1 MPDMI
6 VVMYVVKVPN
16 RGSPP
21 AILLRES
28 YREDGKVKN
37 RTLANL
43 SSWPEAKVDALTRVL
58 KGAPPPAAS
67 LDEAFEITRSLPHGH
82 VAAVLGTARQLG
94 LEELIDP
101 GPSRHRDLVTAMTV
115 AQVIAPDS
123 KLAIARGLRE
133 ETAASSLGEVFGL
146 GSCDED
152 DLYEAMD
159 YLHGRQDAIQ
169 DALAARHLAGGT
181 LVLYDVSSAAS
192 GGRTCPLGA
201 IGHPED
207 GVRGRLQIVYG
218 LLTSPEGIPVAIE
231 VFQGNTGD
239 PATVAAQV
247 TKVKDRF
254 GIAKVVLVGD
264 RGMLTAARLREDVR
278 PAGLD
283 WITALRA
290 PQVKALV
297 RGGDLQLTLFDTQ
310 DLAEI
315 TSPDFPGERLVA
327 CKNPIGEAERARKR
341 ESLLAAAEAD
351 LAKIAAAC
359 ARSRAPLRG
368 KDKIAVRVDRV
379 LARRKVA
386 KHFTLDTGEDHLTYA
401 RDPDSIAAEAALDG
415 IYVLRTSVAA
425 GDLDSGQV
433 VSSYKALA
441 QVERAFR
448 AFNTDLDI
456 RPIRHRTQDRVRAH
470 VFLRMLSYYLTWHM
484 HARLA
489 PILFTD
495 DDKPSA
501 ARPSPVAPAA
511 RSPKARAKAAT
522 KHTPAAQPVHSFATL
537 LADLGTICLNTIA
550 PADPALPGFRLV
562 TTPTA
567 LQRQAF
573 ELLGVSHRLG
583 AA

>member
-1 MPDMI
+1 MI

-28 YREDGKVKN
+28 YREAGKVKN

-43 SSWPEAKVDALTRVL
+43 SSWPEAKVDALSRVL
-58 KGAPPPAAS
+58 KGQPPPAAD
-67 LDEAFEITRSLPHGH
+67 LDGAFEITRSLPHGH

-101 GPSRHRDLVTAMTV
+101 VPSRSRDVVTAMTV

-133 ETAASSLGEVFGL
+133 ETAASSLGEVLGL

-152 DLYEAMD
+152 DLYAAMD
-159 YLHGRQDAIQ
+159 YLQARQGTIQ

-181 LVLYDVSSAAS
+181 LVLYDVSSAAFE
-192 GGRTCPLGA
+192 GRTCPLGA
-201 IGHPED
+201 IGHPKD
-207 GVRGRLQIVYG
+207 RVRGRLQIVYG

-231 VFQGNTGD
+231 VFAGNTGD
-239 PATVAAQV
+239 PKTVAIQV

-264 RGMLTAARLREDVR
+264 RGMLTAARLREDVAPER
-278 PAGLD
+278 LD
-283 WITALRA
+283 WITALRT
-290 PQVKALV
+290 PQVKKLL
-297 RGGDLQLTLFDTQ
+297 RGGDLQLTLFDVQ

-327 CKNPIGEAERARKR
+327 CKNPFLEAERARKR
-341 ESLLAAAEAD
+341 DSLLTATEAD

-359 ARSRAPLRG
+359 ARARRPLRG
-368 KDKIAVRVDRV
+368 QDKIAVRVDRV

-386 KHFTLDTGEDHLTYA
+386 KHFQVDIGEDRFSYA
-401 RDPDSIAAEAALDG
+401 RDQDSITAEAALDG
-415 IYVLRTSVAA
+415 IYVLRTSVGA
-425 GDLDSGQV
+425 GDLDSGEV

-456 RPIRHRTQDRVRAH
+456 RPIRHRTEDRVRAH
-470 VFLRMLSYYLTWHM
+470 VFLRMLSYYLSWHM
-484 HARLA
+484 QARLA
-489 PILFTD
+489 PVLFTD
-495 DDKPSA
+495 DDKPA
-501 ARPSPVAPAA
+501 AQATRTSPVAPAA
-511 RSPKARAKAAT
+511 RSPRALAKAAT
-522 KHTPAAQPVHSFATL
+522 KQTPGDLPVHSFATL
-537 LADLGTICLNTIA
+537 LTDLGTICLNTIT
-550 PADPALPGFRLV
+550 PADPALAGFRLV

-567 LQRQAF
+567 LQRQAL

-583 AA
+583 VA